1 MFREVPL
8 DRLEKLKKDLEN
20 KFISR
25 DTKSNRINQLTGYL
39 VCRGIPDLPKVAACH
54 QGSRS
59 RIGVSS
65 ALAARVG
72 SKYSRMNTI
81 LSYAARRNTTY
92 SWR

>member
-1 MFREVPL
+1 MEE
-8 DRLEKLKKDLEN
+8 LEKDLASTRFSPSAKQN
-20 KFISR
+20 KIGRLLGFCS
-25 DTKSNRINQLTGYL
+25 
-39 VCRGIPDLPKVAACH
+39 VCGGIPDLPKVAACH

-81 LSYAARRNTTY
+81 LPYAAWRNTTY